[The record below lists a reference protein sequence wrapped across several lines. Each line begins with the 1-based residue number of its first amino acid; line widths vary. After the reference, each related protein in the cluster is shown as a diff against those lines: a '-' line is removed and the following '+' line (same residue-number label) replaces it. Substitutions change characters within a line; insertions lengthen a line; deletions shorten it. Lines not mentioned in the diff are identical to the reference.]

1 MRTSTAERQKRF
13 YLISAL
19 LLVIG
24 LGSASMIFLATDSEQ
39 DSDSGYEIV
48 GGHIYPGMN
57 ERSKKYMHDLE
68 LYGGKAAVI
77 ADEINRWFDGLWHG
91 RTLAYTIACISL
103 TTSLGVFGAGFYAHV
118 PHEPHAGR
126 EDKDDGDRS
135 T

>member
-1 MRTSTAERQKRF
+1 MSTSTADRQKRL
-13 YLISAL
+13 YVISVL

-24 LGSASMIFLATDSEQ
+24 LASSVMIFLATDSEQ

-48 GGHIYPGMN
+48 GGHIYPSMN

-77 ADEINRWFDGLWHG
+77 GDELNRWFDGLWQG
-91 RTLAYTIACISL
+91 RSLAYTVACITL
-103 TTSLGVFGAGFYAHV
+103 VASLGVFGAGFYAHI

-126 EDKDDGDRS
+126 EAEDDS
-135 T
+135 KHCS